1 VRWVEEAKKPETRET
16 RLVKTVESL
25 REGKRTR

>member
-1 VRWVEEAKKPETRET
+1 VRWIEDAKKSETHQD

-25 REGKRTR
+25 RSGK